1 MHYYVE
7 RNLCEAATF
16 QGNIPLQKLI
26 VFPIQ
31 NQGKEILKIQQT
43 KLFSIDI
50 CLTL

>member
-1 MHYYVE
+1 MSNVKD
-7 RNLCEAATF
+7 F
-16 QGNIPLQKLI
+16 QNTLLQKLSPEAETI

-31 NQGKEILKIQQT
+31 NQGKEILKMQQP